1 MMSMVGPEDANLS
14 GLADLAQTRG
24 PGLRAAVL
32 TSQAALFAAA
42 PRRDP
47 ASIATFEALALGLIP
62 LVGRATLAKVATLL
76 EPVAEVPLPVRAMLE
91 ARLGDG
97 DLSLVQDPTIVLDGH
112 RLAGL
117 VDAARSRAD
126 LAAALLARSEPSVF
140 DRAVLYRVADRA
152 QRRAIR
158 EDLAEKLPRRS
169 VARLALPSGLRT
181 AVRAA
186 SSGADAARLLAAH
199 GIGPTQ
205 EAAAS
210 GLAGSEADQEL
221 FALALLAVGLA
232 REECGRF
239 FLSLDPA
246 ISQSAEAVFHL
257 ARVVCATP
265 PAVATWLADPDD
277 RALAAEVAARRVPAL
292 DPSGSFVRPGQAVR
306 NPDPLRGRAGAAPAD
321 HRSTATTDRNR
332 T

>member
-14 GLADLAQTRG
+14 GLAGLAQTRG
-24 PGLRAAVL
+24 PGLRSALLA
-32 TSQAALFAAA
+32 SQAALFAAA

-47 ASIATFEALALGLIP
+47 VSIATFEALALGLIP
-62 LVGRATLAKVATLL
+62 LVGRATLAEVAALL
-76 EPVAEVPLPVRAMLE
+76 EPVADVPRPVRAMLE
-91 ARLGDG
+91 ARLGDT
-97 DLSLVQDPTIVLDGH
+97 DLALAQDPTIVLDGH

-126 LAAALLARSEPSVF
+126 LAAALLARPEPSVF

-169 VARLALPSGLRT
+169 VGRLALPSGLRT

-186 SSGADAARLLAAH
+186 PSGSDAARLLAAH

-210 GLAGSEADQEL
+210 GLASSEADQEL

-257 ARVVCATP
+257 ARVICATP

-292 DPSGSFVRPGQAVR
+292 DPSGSFVRPFQSVR
-306 NPDPLRGRAGAAPAD
+306 NPDPMRGRAGAAPAD
-321 HRSTATTDRNR
+321 HRSTATRDRNR